1 MTSTEIIEAVRVS
14 RFFAAP
20 RDKVFRAWI
29 VAEEFKDWWK
39 PGNYHTSDVELD
51 ARVGGKYRVTMKAPD
66 GKVQFLFGS
75 YLEISPPERLV
86 MTWALQGSPSD
97 DGYEA
102 ILTID
107 FITKGEGT
115 EILLLHENLQKTSL
129 RNFEAGWQTLLDQFA
144 HYLDRGK

>member
-1 MTSTEIIEAVRVS
+1 MTATEIIEAVRVS

-29 VAEEFKDWWK
+29 VAEEFRDWWK

-66 GKVQFLFGS
+66 GKVQYLFGS

-86 MTWALQGSPSD
+86 MTWALLGSPSD

-115 EILLLHENLQKTSL
+115 EILLLHENLQKASL
-129 RNFEAGWQTLLDQFA
+129 RNFQAGWQIVLDQFA